1 MSISREALEYL
12 VNEGVEKNPIV
23 ELPNG
28 TYSKVSLKRVCDPV
42 ANSLVVSTLTGLIDY
57 IKTNTD
63 SLKGKLLIQVESPT
77 QVNLFS
83 PLNADRTR
91 EEYIEAKAV
100 LPENIYYGQFMD
112 TERFNIMLQSS
123 FADEGEGNDKPLILK
138 FTGLVKDEAVKTIG
152 DDGVTQ
158 SATIKTGITTV
169 GNAQVPNPVILA
181 PYRTFPEIE
190 QPLSKFIFRMK
201 NDRGPEAALFEA
213 DGKAWRNKAIRDIKE
228 YLEKALED
236 LEGDLQIQ
244 IIA

>member
-1 MSISREALEYL
+1 
-12 VNEGVEKNPIV
+12 
-23 ELPNG
+23 
-28 TYSKVSLKRVCDPV
+28 
-42 ANSLVVSTLTGLIDY
+42 
-57 IKTNTD
+57 
-63 SLKGKLLIQVESPT
+63 
-77 QVNLFS
+77 
-83 PLNADRTR
+83 
-91 EEYIEAKAV
+91 
-100 LPENIYYGQFMD
+100 
-112 TERFNIMLQSS
+112 MLQSS
-123 FADEGEGNDKPLILK
+123 FVDEGEGNDKPLILK

>member
-1 MSISREALEYL
+1 MNPQDLLDRLDKCVQAL
-12 VNEGVEKNPIV
+12 G
-23 ELPNG
+23 
-28 TYSKVSLKRVCDPV
+28 R
-42 ANSLVVSTLTGLIDY
+42 
-57 IKTNTD
+57 
-63 SLKGKLLIQVESPT
+63 
-77 QVNLFS
+77 
-83 PLNADRTR
+83 
-91 EEYIEAKAV
+91 
-100 LPENIYYGQFMD
+100 
-112 TERFNIMLQSS
+112 
-123 FADEGEGNDKPLILK
+123 
-138 FTGLVKDEAVKTIG
+138 
-152 DDGVTQ
+152 
-158 SATIKTGITTV
+158 